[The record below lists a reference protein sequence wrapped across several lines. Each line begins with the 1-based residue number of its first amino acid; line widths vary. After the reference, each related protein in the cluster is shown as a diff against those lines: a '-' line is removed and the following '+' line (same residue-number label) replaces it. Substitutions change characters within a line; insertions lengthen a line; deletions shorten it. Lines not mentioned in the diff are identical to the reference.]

1 MSLARQERSSASTR
15 PAVSVR
21 PAQDRARRS
30 RLFAAC
36 LGAFGVITVLPAK
49 PVQAQSTG
57 LIGARA
63 AHAATAKPQVS
74 LAEATAVR
82 LESHAD
88 SARLTFDLSRP
99 VETTAF
105 VLADPDRAIVD
116 LPQVDF
122 ALDPDVGKAPEG
134 KPSVALPG
142 RRAKSPAR
150 AGRTGSAGAT
160 GLVGSFRFGL
170 LSPGRSRIVID
181 LQAPARIV
189 SAAIERAGGRVQ
201 LVIELARTD
210 RAGFRLAS
218 QSRTIEA
225 ASARSAETP
234 RQTASADPETGR
246 LKPTIVLDP
255 GHGGP
260 DTGAIVNG
268 IVEKTVAL
276 DFARQ
281 LAAKLAVTG
290 QFTVVMTR
298 PDDVF
303 IPLSERVRIARAAN
317 AALMISIHADTLTE
331 SGDVSGATV
340 YTVSD
345 KASDAAAAKVAAK
358 ENEADA
364 AVGVDGQADAV
375 DVSDILFDLT
385 RQETR
390 AYSHVFARTLVNY
403 WKIAGRLNKN
413 PQRAAGF
420 RVLKAPDV
428 PSVLL
433 ELGYLS
439 NTADAAALTSPAWRE
454 TATGRMAD
462 AIVAYFADRHGVEKA
477 AAGIA
482 IPDPLAVPGRL
493 AQANAATVVQK

>member
-1 MSLARQERSSASTR
+1 MTEQRIDSKKTAALRSIIRVGCLATAVLLSPGFASAETH
-15 PAVSVR
+15 
-21 PAQDRARRS
+21 
-30 RLFAAC
+30 
-36 LGAFGVITVLPAK
+36 
-49 PVQAQSTG
+49 G

-63 AHAATAKPQVS
+63 AHVASTPQGPAADITA
-74 LAEATAVR
+74 AR
-82 LESHAD
+82 LESGPDTAK
-88 SARLTFDLSRP
+88 LTFDLSRA
-99 VETTAF
+99 VETSAF
-105 VLADPDRAIVD
+105 VLADPDRVILD
-116 LPQVDF
+116 LPQVEF
-122 ALDPDVGKAPEG
+122 SLDPETGKAP
-134 KPSVALPG
+134 APG
-142 RRAKSPAR
+142 RHAKKAAAS
-150 AGRTGSAGAT
+150 
-160 GLVGSFRFGL
+160 LVGSFRFGL
-170 LSPGRSRIVID
+170 LSLGRSRVVVD

-189 SAAIERAGGRVQ
+189 RTSVEKDGDKVH
-201 LVIELARTD
+201 LVVELAKTD
-210 RAGFRLAS
+210 RASFRLAA
-218 QSRTIEA
+218 QSRTLQA
-225 ASARSAETP
+225 AIN
-234 RQTASADPETGR
+234 TAPPVSPPPA
-246 LKPTIVLDP
+246 LNKPTIVLDP

-268 IVEKTVAL
+268 IVEKTIAL
-276 DFARQ
+276 EFAQ
-281 LAAKLAVTG
+281 TLARKLEASG
-290 QFTVVMTR
+290 SFNVVMTR

-303 IPLSERVRIARAAN
+303 IPLSERVRIARSAN

-331 SGDVSGATV
+331 AGDVSGATV

-364 AVGVDGQADAV
+364 TVGVDGQADAV

-439 NTADAAALTSPAWRE
+439 NSNDVAALTSADWRDK
-454 TATGRMAD
+454 ATSRMAE
-462 AIVAYFADRHGVEKA
+462 AIESYFADRHGPEKA
-477 AAGIA
+477 QAGMT
-482 IPDPLAVPGRL
+482 IPDVALPAAHPMT
-493 AQANAATVVQK
+493 QASAATAVQK